1 LSTPSPTYPTG
12 AMPNLSHL
20 PANLAAGLLLAAIPH
35 LNRLDLPAPTASQV
49 FEATVASR
57 TTAYKVRGALNDA
70 LPGLL
75 RPPGRP
81 RADEPEPVANP
92 SDLHQRVLRFVF
104 DNPGCVTGSQ
114 LRRTYAD
121 CYRVFVLDLFTERH
135 DVPLTQLA
143 EIVGVPLP
151 TLKDWVRGDRPQV
164 EAPETLATPS
174 AGPSVAH
181 IETILDAY
189 SRWKGSFQAFCK
201 HVQFHCRIPL
211 GRQHISDILAAHGIR
226 IPRSR
231 RRPPDASA
239 LRGGFDAFFG
249 SAQWIGDGTELVV
262 EINGQRYVCN
272 LELNVDVA
280 TGAFVGASLRPT
292 EDSAAVV
299 EALSDG
305 VNTAGAPPLAP
316 AGPTAGQQAV
326 QPHRRG
332 HRRPGQYD
340 QAASPPVHGHRQAA
354 RGRRLRSVRPGG
366 PAPVHHGHRPGRA
379 RRRDRSAGRHHL
391 GSRGEPST
399 PRRSR
404 RTQPRPTVPKRS
416 PHPRGDRARPGTVR
430 RAARHPGARPANPRA
445 QGRSRRPRR
454 PRRRV
459 PPPGPR

>member
-1 LSTPSPTYPTG
+1 MSTPSPTYPTG

-121 CYRVFVLDLFTERH
+121 CYRVYVLDLFTEHH
-135 DVPLTQLA
+135 DMPLTQLA

-181 IETILDAY
+181 HVETVLDAY
-189 SRWKGSFQAFCK
+189 SRWKGTFQAFCK

-226 IPRSR
+226 IPQRR
-231 RRPPDASA
+231 RRPPDTSA
-239 LRGGFDAFFG
+239 LRGGFDSFHAG
-249 SAQWIGDGTELVV
+249 AQWIGDGTELAV

-280 TGAFVGASLRPT
+280 SGAFVGASLRPT
-292 EDSAAVV
+292 EDSVAVV
-299 EALSDG
+299 EAFSDG
-305 VNTAGAPPLAP
+305 VNTTGAPPLALLLDNKP
-316 AGPTAGQQAV
+316 SNHTDEVTDA
-326 QPHRRG
+326 
-332 HRRPGQYD
+332 
-340 QAASPPVHGHRQAA
+340 
-354 RGRRLRSVRPGG
+354 
-366 PAPVHHGHRPGRA
+366 
-379 RRRDRSAGRHHL
+379 L
-391 GSRGEPST
+391 GNT
-399 PRRSR
+399 I
-404 RTQPRPTVPKRS
+404 KL
-416 PHPRGDRARPGTVR
+416 RARPFTATDKPHAEG
-430 RAARHPGARPANPRA
+430 
-445 QGRSRRPRR
+445 
-454 PRRRV
+454 
-459 PPPGPR
+459 